1 MISPRTLPLLLA
13 VMVWQAAHA
22 EQLYKW
28 IDSDGRVTYSSTP
41 PPAGAKAETVT
52 KPLQPS
58 PEEIQQSAERAK
70 REEAQARE
78 LEQQRLEHEAAE
90 REREAEEARL
100 RALQTPPP
108 PVVIE
113 KPVYVPQPMTYP
125 PVMAPPPQERPPR
138 PILIPV
144 PR

>member
-1 MISPRTLPLLLA
+1 MIPPRAFALLLA
-13 VMVWQAAHA
+13 GLAWQAAHA
-22 EQLYKW
+22 QQLYKW
-28 IDSDGRVTYSSTP
+28 VDSEGRVTYSSTP
-41 PPAGAKAETVT
+41 PPAGARAETVA

-58 PEEIQQSAERAK
+58 PEEIRQSEERVQ

-78 LEQQRLEHEAAE
+78 LKQQRLEQEAAE

-100 RALQTPPP
+100 RALQSPPP

-125 PVMAPPPQERPPR
+125 PVMAPPPPERPPR
-138 PILIPV
+138 PVPIPV